1 MENCKNTCQSCTPC
15 NANNSTPIDETQKYI
30 KGLRIENEQLRRQLQ
45 VTEEDR
51 DQAKQD
57 AMKYAAKFLELYA
70 EKNGLKVEDLTKEI
84 GEEMRKILEK

>member
-1 MENCKNTCQSCTPC
+1 M
-15 NANNSTPIDETQKYI
+15 
-30 KGLRIENEQLRRQLQ
+30 RRQLQ